1 MVRFDI
7 THAESAELGKNIEFK
22 RPSPAL
28 LSLLTSPRGPP
39 PPNDVFHGLGKSRN
53 NAVPMRVLVYEGV
66 NPVINKLAVA

>member
-7 THAESAELGKNIEFK
+7 AHAEIAELGINIEFK
-22 RPSPAL
+22 RPTPAVLGVLSSPL
-28 LSLLTSPRGPP
+28 GSPQ
-39 PPNDVFHGLGKSRN
+39 PNDVFHGLGKGRN